1 MRRVL
6 LITLLLAVHTCS
18 EDSDQERAKRTS
30 QDQPTHGNDNV
41 TAYLAAQE
49 EDRNL
54 PHNFDA
60 KDVNEANASPA
71 IQSPLEG
78 VNQAGPMAQHV
89 FNTSAHD
96 EKYRGNSLRGHVSG
110 SKGLAR
116 VLKEPE
122 PGAADRETADQIT
135 GSWLSTQPP
144 DRETP
149 DLITGFGLSAQP
161 TDRETP
167 DHITGFR
174 LSTQPPDRETPDHIT
189 GFGLSAQPPDRE
201 TPDHITGFGLS
212 AQPRDR
218 ETPDHIT
225 GFGLST
231 QPPDR
236 ETRDHITGFGLSAQ
250 PPDRE
255 TPDHI
260 TGFGLST
267 QPPGDSVDPAPGH
280 ALYRRQANPLQKYYE
295 DQKCL
300 CPRCTRPLLGYNQ
313 LANVVYGKQAWQ
325 STVYPSSGPPCVANN
340 GNTNSKMVRTPS
352 VNVNCIHT
360 ADTDKR
366 PWWLVDLHI
375 EYTINSFK
383 LVRRIEKLT
392 LTQDSRRMARV
403 VVTINGV
410 VCHTYPDN
418 LDELVDIYAVKEYAC
433 VNPLRGRY
441 VHVQKNEVGDL
452 WSDANLLIFC
462 EIMIYVCLPGTYR
475 SGIKCNKPRSGQP
488 CKYYLDN
495 HYGCTKLVEYNI
507 AMKKTVD
514 MSSVDFGTA
523 ESTVDGRTDSRL
535 NKLECTASGTKAGQT
550 FHPFWRVDLDG
561 THHVTSVVVK
571 PRIDCCVS
579 TMKNL
584 NVLVQNTKVDLASV
598 AEHDPSE
605 LCKHW
610 EGVFANGVE
619 QEFKC
624 SRTMLGTFVSLQ
636 TILPS
641 MLWLCEVRVMG
652 YPVIVLGPGHACDQ
666 NHLTTI
672 CQPGLTCENLVCKVP
687 AGKDCGTRERRDK
700 CVSQTICDGGVCKL
714 QLYASCEHQ
723 RDLCSLGTECDS
735 DARLSCV

>member
-571 PRIDCCVS
+571 PRIDCCV
-579 TMKNL
+579 
-584 NVLVQNTKVDLASV
+584 
-598 AEHDPSE
+598 
-605 LCKHW
+605 
-610 EGVFANGVE
+610 
-619 QEFKC
+619 
-624 SRTMLGTFVSLQ
+624 
-636 TILPS
+636 
-641 MLWLCEVRVMG
+641 
-652 YPVIVLGPGHACDQ
+652 LGPGHACDQ